1 MTNHHPGGRM
11 TTTATTPT
19 NDPPLTEKQQQVLD
33 LLAQDKTP
41 TQIAEALNITS
52 QGVHGHMQRLRRRGL
67 IPGEAAP
74 SQGARRNRGS
84 RKAATSA
91 GITPTDAFAEV
102 RASID
107 AQRQGLTARA
117 SELDQEIDDLKAEID
132 RRRTEKR
139 GVEKAA
145 KDLETFEA
153 TLPSVA

>member
-91 GITPTDAFAEV
+91 GITPTDA
-102 RASID
+102 
-107 AQRQGLTARA
+107 QRQGLTARA